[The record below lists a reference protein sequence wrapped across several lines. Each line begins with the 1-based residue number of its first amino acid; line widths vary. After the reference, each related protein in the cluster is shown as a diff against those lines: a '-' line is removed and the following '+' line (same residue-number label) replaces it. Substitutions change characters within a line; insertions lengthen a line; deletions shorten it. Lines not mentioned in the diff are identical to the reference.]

1 MTSILIDVAG
11 IAAIAGGLGYRF
23 GWWVSAVVVG
33 TATIA
38 ANWVRS

>member
-23 GWWVSAVVVG
+23 GWWATAVVAG
-33 TATIA
+33 TATVA
-38 ANWVRS
+38 AIWIRS